1 LKKMHIY
8 TAAVVAL
15 VLLALTVLG
24 SFLVPAEAQA
34 RTITVAV
41 DLAHGESSKYL
52 DYIMGNITFVNWK
65 ILNSSA
71 DWTEENLADVDVI
84 LIGQPT
90 KYFSDSELK
99 VLKSWFDKG
108 NKIVWIAGDSDYG
121 STGPVAQ
128 DIANILLELL
138 GSKLRIDLGAIYDDV
153 HNAGGAYYRVLVY
166 VKPDPRPDLYTD
178 IIAEGITKPLLA
190 HGPSCVV
197 WVDENGVWHDSV
209 KDTFPNLIR
218 IVWFYDTARFAENNP
233 PSSYVYDPAEDIN
246 RPFVFLAA
254 EYMPEKNNLVVA
266 SGESPYGDYEPTW
279 ASVYYGVQ
287 LDGPRF
293 VTNMIR
299 WFVKLL
305 TAPPTQTTTTPTA
318 APTTVTMTVTQTQTV
333 TRTLTETKTVTYTT
347 VQTSTITESHVVTET
362 LTKTA
367 TVEKTLTTTATAIST
382 TTTTQSVIDL
392 TTTAIAAIIALIIG
406 FGLGYILRR
415 PSR

>member
-1 LKKMHIY
+1 LKRMHIY
-8 TAAVVAL
+8 TAAAIVL
-15 VLLALTVLG
+15 VLLTLTVLG
-24 SFLVPAEAQA
+24 SLLIPANAQE

-52 DYIMGNITFVNWK
+52 DYIMGNITFVKWK
-65 ILNSSA
+65 ILNTSA

-90 KYFSDSELK
+90 KYFSDSELRA
-99 VLKSWFDKG
+99 LKSWFDKG
-108 NKIVWIAGDSDYG
+108 NKIIWIAGDSDYG

-128 DIANILLELL
+128 DVANILLELL
-138 GSKLRIDLGAIYDDV
+138 GSRLRIDLGAVYDDV
-153 HNAGGAYYRVLVY
+153 HNTQASYRVLVY
-166 VKPDPRPDLYTD
+166 VNPDPRPDLYTD

-197 WVDENGVWHDSV
+197 WVDENGVWHDPV
-209 KDTFPNLIR
+209 KDTLPNLIR

-233 PSSYVYDPAEDIN
+233 PPSYVYDPAEDIN
-246 RPFVFLAA
+246 RSFVFLAA
-254 EYMPEKNNLVVA
+254 EYMPGKNNLVVA

-279 ASVYYGVQ
+279 ASVYYGVE

-305 TAPPTQTTTTPTA
+305 ATPSTA
-318 APTTVTMTVTQTQTV
+318 APTTVTVTVTQT
-333 TRTLTETKTVTYTT
+333 ETVTYT
-347 VQTSTITESHVVTET
+347 
-362 LTKTA
+362 A
-367 TVEKTLTTTATAIST
+367 TVEGTQSVVTTTVAAIIETVTYTVSVERTLTTTTTAIST
-382 TTTTQSVIDL
+382 TTTTQSVIDVVS
-392 TTTAIAAIIALIIG
+392 TTVAAIIALIIG

>member
-1 LKKMHIY
+1 LKKIHIY
-8 TAAVVAL
+8 TATAIAL
-15 VLLALTVLG
+15 VLLLTLTVLG
-24 SFLVPAEAQA
+24 SLLVLVKAQEK
-34 RTITVAV
+34 TITVAV

-52 DYIMGNITFVNWK
+52 DYIMGNITFVKWK

-99 VLKSWFDKG
+99 VLKSWFGKG
-108 NKIVWIAGDSDYG
+108 NKVVWIAGDSDYG

-128 DIANILLELL
+128 DVANILLELL
-138 GSKLRIDLGAIYDDV
+138 GSKLRMDLGAIYDDV
-153 HNAGGAYYRVLVY
+153 HNAGAYYRVLVH

-190 HGPSCVV
+190 HGPGCVV
-197 WVDENGVWHDSV
+197 WVDENGVWHDPV

-233 PSSYVYDPAEDIN
+233 PPSYVYDPAVDFN
-246 RPFVFLAA
+246 RSFVFLAA

-279 ASVYYGVQ
+279 ASAYYGVQ

-305 TAPPTQTTTTPTA
+305 TALPTA
-318 APTTVTMTVTQTQTV
+318 APTTVTVTVTQT
-333 TRTLTETKTVTYTT
+333 ETVTYT
-347 VQTSTITESHVVTET
+347 
-362 LTKTA
+362 A
-367 TVEKTLTTTATAIST
+367 TVERTLTTTTTILST

-392 TTTAIAAIIALIIG
+392 ATAGVAAIIALIIG